1 MTKTRKNTAAIIIM
15 FLLFAMMSFV
25 SGLQNPMGIIAKA
38 QFGASNAM
46 SQMGVFMNFF
56 AYLIF
61 GIPAGLILKKRGY
74 KISSLEAVSLGLV
87 GVTITFLSGV
97 VANYWVY
104 LLGALVSGFALC
116 MLNTIVQPMLN
127 TLGGGGN
134 RGNQLVQFGGSC
146 NSMAAALVPML
157 CGYLI
162 GEVTAETQIKD
173 VNIVLYIAMGIFALA
188 FLIILLSY
196 IPEPELEAAKA
207 AAAAGEKQEGMLSG
221 LRNALGFRNLV
232 FGMIGIFVYV
242 GAEVGISNIANLY
255 MATPV
260 EQGGLGILVGVAGTL
275 CGVYWLLMLVGRILG
290 GMVGGKVSSRSMLS
304 IMGCAAIALLIV
316 AIFFPKGITVG
327 LLGQQVPVSVLLMIL
342 CGLCTSVMS
351 GAIFNMAVEGLGQYT
366 SLASG
371 LINTMCVG
379 GGVLLVALGAISDKW
394 GFVSSFWL
402 IILCFI
408 YLVWYALRGSKMGRK
423 VKREEV

>member
-1 MTKTRKNTAAIIIM
+1 MTRKSKNTAAIIIM

-38 QFGASNAM
+38 QFGASNAV
-46 SQMGVFMNFF
+46 SQLGVFMNFF

-61 GIPAGLILKKRGY
+61 GIPAGVILKKRGY
-74 KISSLEAVSLGLV
+74 KITSLEAVGLGLI

-97 VANYWVY
+97 AGNYWVY
-104 LLGALVSGFALC
+104 LLGALISGFALC
-116 MLNTIVQPMLN
+116 MLNTLVQPMLN

-146 NSMAAALVPML
+146 NTLAAALVPML

-162 GEVTAETQIKD
+162 GEVTADTQIKD

-188 FLIILLSY
+188 FLIIMISY
-196 IPEPELEAAKA
+196 IPEPELEAARA
-207 AAAAGEKQEGMLSG
+207 AAARGEKEEEGMLEG
-221 LRNALGFRNLV
+221 IRKTLGYRNLV

-242 GAEVGISNIANLY
+242 GAEVGISKIANLY
-255 MATPV
+255 MATPI

-275 CGVYWLLMLVGRILG
+275 CGAYWLLMLVGRILG

-304 IMGCAAIALLIV
+304 SMGCAAITLLIV
-316 AIFFPKGITVG
+316 AIFLPKTITVTM
-327 LLGQQVPVSVLLMIL
+327 LGQPIPVSVLLMIL

-379 GGVLLVALGAISDKW
+379 GGVLLIALGAISDKW

-402 IILCFI
+402 IILCFV
-408 YLVWYALRGSKMGRK
+408 YLVWYALRGSKLTK
-423 VKREEV
+423 KAVAA

>member
-1 MTKTRKNTAAIIIM
+1 MTKSRNNTAAIIIM

-56 AYLIF
+56 AYMIF
-61 GIPAGLILKKRGY
+61 GIPAGIILKKRGY

-87 GVTITFLSGV
+87 GVGITFLSGV
-97 VANYWVY
+97 VGNYWVY

-116 MLNTIVQPMLN
+116 MLHTLVQPMLN

-173 VNIVLYIAMGIFALA
+173 VNVVLYIAMGIFALA

-207 AAAAGEKQEGMLSG
+207 AAAGGVKQEEGMLEG
-221 LRNALGFRNLV
+221 IKKTLGFRNLL

-255 MATPV
+255 MATPA

-304 IMGCAAIALLIV
+304 IMGCAAIALLVV
-316 AIFFPKGITVG
+316 AIFLPKTITVT
-327 LLGQQVPVSVLLMIL
+327 LLGQPIPVSVLVMIS

-351 GAIFNMAVEGLGQYT
+351 GSIFNMAVEGLGQYT

-379 GGVLLVALGAISDKW
+379 GGVLLIALGAISDKW

-402 IILCFI
+402 IILCFV
-408 YLVWYALRGSKMGRK
+408 YLVWYALKGSKLNK
-423 VKREEV
+423 KEIA

>member
-1 MTKTRKNTAAIIIM
+1 MTRKSKNTAAIIIM

-38 QFGASNAM
+38 QFGASNAI
-46 SQMGVFMNFF
+46 SQLGVFMNFF

-61 GIPAGLILKKRGY
+61 GIPAGVILKKRGY
-74 KISSLEAVSLGLV
+74 KITSLEAVALGLV

-97 VANYWVY
+97 FGNYWVY
-104 LLGALVSGFALC
+104 LLGALISGFALC
-116 MLNTIVQPMLN
+116 MLNTLVQPMLN

-162 GEVTAETQIKD
+162 GEVTADTQIKD
-173 VNIVLYIAMGIFALA
+173 VNVVLYIAMGIFALA
-188 FLIILLSY
+188 FLIIFISY

-207 AAAAGEKQEGMLSG
+207 AAAAGEKEEEGMLVG
-221 LRNALGFRNLV
+221 IRKTLGFRNLV

-255 MATPV
+255 MATPI

-304 IMGCAAIALLIV
+304 VMGAVAIALLIV
-316 AIFFPKGITVG
+316 AIFLPKTITVT
-327 LLGQQVPVSVLLMIL
+327 LLAQQVPVSIILMIL

-379 GGVLLVALGAISDKW
+379 GGVLLIALGAISDKW

-408 YLVWYALRGSKMGRK
+408 YLIWYALRGSRPNKK
-423 VKREEV
+423 LAV

>member
-1 MTKTRKNTAAIIIM
+1 MTRKSKNTAAIIIM

-38 QFGASNAM
+38 QFGASNAV
-46 SQMGVFMNFF
+46 SQLGVFMNFF

-61 GIPAGLILKKRGY
+61 GIPAGVILKKRGY
-74 KISSLEAVSLGLV
+74 KITSLEAVGLGLI

-97 VANYWVY
+97 AGNYWVY
-104 LLGALVSGFALC
+104 LLGALISGFALC
-116 MLNTIVQPMLN
+116 MLNTLVQPMLN

-162 GEVTAETQIKD
+162 GEVTADTQIKD
-173 VNIVLYIAMGIFALA
+173 VNVVLYIAMGIFALA
-188 FLIILLSY
+188 FLIIMISY

-207 AAAAGEKQEGMLSG
+207 AAAAGEKEEEGMLEG
-221 LRNALGFRNLV
+221 IKKTLGYRNLV

-255 MATPV
+255 MATPID
-260 EQGGLGILVGVAGTL
+260 QGGLGILVGVAGTL
-275 CGVYWLLMLVGRILG
+275 CGAYWLLMLVGRILG

-304 IMGCAAIALLIV
+304 IMGCAANTLLIV
-316 AIFFPKGITVG
+316 AIFLPKTITVN
-327 LLGQQVPVSVLLMIL
+327 LLNQPIPVSVLLMIL

-379 GGVLLVALGAISDKW
+379 GGVLLIVLGAISDKW

-402 IILCFI
+402 IILCFV
-408 YLVWYALRGSKMGRK
+408 YLVWYALRGSKLNKK
-423 VKREEV
+423 VAA

>member
-97 VANYWVY
+97 AGNYWVY
-104 LLGALVSGFALC
+104 LLGALISGFALC

-188 FLIILLSY
+188 FLIILISY

-207 AAAAGEKQEGMLSG
+207 SAAAGEKQEGMLSG
-221 LRNALGFRNLV
+221 LKSALSFRNLV

-255 MATPV
+255 MATPA

-316 AIFFPKGITVG
+316 AIFFPKNITVK
-327 LLGQQVPVSVLLMIL
+327 LLGEQVPVSVLLMIL

-379 GGVLLVALGAISDKW
+379 GGVLLVVLGAISDKW

-402 IILCFI
+402 IIACFI
-408 YLVWYALRGSKMGRK
+408 YLVWYALRGSKLGRK
-423 VKREEV
+423 VKPQEV

>member
-1 MTKTRKNTAAIIIM
+1 MTKSRNNTAAIIIM

-56 AYLIF
+56 AYLIW
-61 GIPAGLILKKRGY
+61 GIPAGLILKKQGY

-87 GVTITFLSGV
+87 GVGITFLSGV
-97 VANYWVY
+97 AGNYWIY
-104 LLGALVSGFALC
+104 LLGALISGFALC

-173 VNIVLYIAMGIFALA
+173 VNVVLYIAMGIFALA
-188 FLIILLSY
+188 FVIILLSY

-207 AAAAGEKQEGMLSG
+207 EESGKQEGMLTG
-221 LRNALGFRNLV
+221 LKNALSYRNLL

-260 EQGGLGILVGVAGTL
+260 DQGGLGILVGVAGTL

-316 AIFFPKGITVG
+316 AIFFPKSITVT

-379 GGVLLVALGAISDKW
+379 GGVLLIVLGAISDKW

-402 IILCFI
+402 IILCFV
-408 YLVWYALRGSKMGRK
+408 YLVWYALKGSKLTKK
-423 VKREEV
+423 VNA